1 MSPLMHSLRR
11 FAPFALVA
19 LVAATLIGCAS
30 TPGPD
35 DPVTIKLNDLD
46 RRLERIE
53 RVISNQSLLE
63 LSQQLQALQTEVR
76 SLRGSLEELQNQA
89 DKSKTQQRDLYAD
102 IDRRMKALEAGTAGG
117 AGEAAAVGGGS
128 ALLVPT
134 GSDRANYQAAFD
146 LLKAGEYEKAT
157 AAFQQF
163 LVAFP
168 QSALADNAQ
177 YWLGESYY
185 VTRKYTDALKAFR
198 VVVDRYKE
206 SRKLPD
212 AWLKIGYCQYELK
225 NWSAARDALTRVGK
239 DFPDSTVAPEAAKR
253 LQKMK
258 DEGH

>member
-1 MSPLMHSLRR
+1 MSLEAVGTTACKAVR
-11 FAPFALVA
+11 VA
-19 LVAATLIGCAS
+19 LSTLCIALLASCAS

-63 LSQQLQALQTEVR
+63 LAQQLQSMQTEVR
-76 SLRGSLEELQNQA
+76 ALRGSLDELQFQN
-89 DKSKTQQRDLYAD
+89 DKGKTQQRDVYAD
-102 IDRRMKALEAGTAGG
+102 LDKRVKALEEGTRSFGG
-117 AGEAAAVGGGS
+117 EQGSGS
-128 ALLVPT
+128 ALPVPG

-146 LLKAGEYEKAT
+146 MLKAGEYEKAT
-157 AAFQQF
+157 TAFQQF

-168 QSALADNAQ
+168 VSPLADNAQ

-185 VTRKYTDALKAFR
+185 VTRNYDEALKAFR
-198 VVVDRYKE
+198 VVVERYKE

-225 NWSAARDALTRVGK
+225 NWKAARDALTRVGK
-239 DFPDSTVAPEAAKR
+239 DFPDSSAAPEAAKR
-253 LQKMK
+253 LDRMT

>member
-1 MSPLMHSLRR
+1 MAGHAIR
-11 FAPFALVA
+11 AALAA
-19 LVAATLIGCAS
+19 LCITLLASCAS

-53 RVISNQSLLE
+53 RVIANQSLLE
-63 LSQQLQALQTEVR
+63 IAQQLQSLQTEVR
-76 SLRGSLEELQNQA
+76 ALRGSLEELQFQN

-102 IDRRMKALEAGTAGG
+102 LDKRVKALEDGTR
-117 AGEAAAVGGGS
+117 AVASEQGS
-128 ALLVPT
+128 GLALPVPG

-146 LLKAGEYEKAT
+146 MLKAGQYDKAT

-168 QSALADNAQ
+168 ASPLSDNAQ

-185 VTRKYTDALKAFR
+185 VTRNYEEALKAFR
-198 VVVDRYKE
+198 VVVERYKD

-225 NWSAARDALTRVGK
+225 NWKPARDALTRVGK
-239 DFPDSTVAPEAAKR
+239 DFPDSSAAPEAAKR
-253 LQKMK
+253 LDRMN

>member
-1 MSPLMHSLRR
+1 ML
-11 FAPFALVA
+11 APRTTRTATGIFFLAF
-19 LVAATLIGCAS
+19 VAACAS

-76 SLRGSLEELQNQA
+76 SLRGSLEELQFQTGKGK
-89 DKSKTQQRDLYAD
+89 DQQRDLYAD
-102 IDRRMKALEAGTAGG
+102 LDRRMKAIEDGTQGVAPQ
-117 AGEAAAVGGGS
+117 GGGVG
-128 ALLVPT
+128 LPVPA

-146 LLKAGEYEKAT
+146 LLKSGQYDKAN

-168 QSALADNAQ
+168 SSPLADNAQ

-185 VTRKYTDALKAFR
+185 VTRRYDEALKSFR
-198 VVVDRYKE
+198 VVVDRYKD

-225 NWSAARDALTRVGK
+225 NWNGARDALTRVSR
-239 DFPDSTVAPEAAKR
+239 DFPDSTAAPEATAR
-253 LQKMK
+253 LQRMK

>member
-1 MSPLMHSLRR
+1 MPLTRSAH
-11 FAPFALVA
+11 ALGVL
-19 LVAATLIGCAS
+19 LVTLLAGCAS

-76 SLRGSLEELQNQA
+76 SLRGSLEELQFQTE
-89 DKSKTQQRDLYAD
+89 KGKTQQRDLYAD
-102 IDRRMKALEAGTAGG
+102 IDRRVKALEAGAPVG
-117 AGEAAAVGGGS
+117 AGEAAAATGV
-128 ALLVPT
+128 ALLVPA

-146 LLKAGEYEKAT
+146 LLKAGDYDKAT
-157 AAFQQF
+157 AAFKQF

-168 QSALADNAQ
+168 SSALADNAQ

-185 VTRKYTDALKAFR
+185 VTRNYNEALTAFR

-225 NWSAARDALTRVGK
+225 NWNAARDALTRVGK
-239 DFPDSTVAPEAAKR
+239 DFPDSGAAPEAAKR
-253 LQKMK
+253 LQKLK

>member
-1 MSPLMHSLRR
+1 MVSRGVMGRAVGIL
-11 FAPFALVA
+11 LV
-19 LVAATLIGCAS
+19 LFVAGCAS
-30 TPGPD
+30 TPDAD
-35 DPVTIKLNDLD
+35 DPVMIKLNDLD

-76 SLRGSLEELQNQA
+76 SLRGSLEELQFQT
-89 DKSKTQQRDLYAD
+89 DKGKGQQRDLYAD
-102 IDRRMKALEAGTAGG
+102 LDRRVKAIEGGTGVVAADGSGGG
-117 AGEAAAVGGGS
+117 A
-128 ALLVPT
+128 LPVPA

-146 LLKAGEYEKAT
+146 LLKSGEYEKAT

-168 QSALADNAQ
+168 ASALADNAQ

-185 VTRKYTDALKAFR
+185 VTRRYDEALRTFR

-212 AWLKIGYCQYELK
+212 TWLKIGYCQYELK
-225 NWSAARDALTRVGK
+225 NWNAARDALTRVTR
-239 DFPDSTVAPEAAKR
+239 DFPDSSAAPEAAKR
-253 LQKMK
+253 LERMK
-258 DEGH
+258 GEGH

>member
-1 MSPLMHSLRR
+1 M
-11 FAPFALVA
+11 VA
-19 LVAATLIGCAS
+19 RSMMFRAAGVLFILLIAGCAS

-63 LSQQLQALQTEVR
+63 LSQQLQAMQTEVR
-76 SLRGSLEELQNQA
+76 SLRGSLEELQFQT
-89 DKSKTQQRDLYAD
+89 DKGKGQQRDLYAD
-102 IDRRMKALEAGTAGG
+102 LDRRVKAMEDGTTAGSD
-117 AGEAAAVGGGS
+117 AGGGG

-146 LLKAGEYEKAT
+146 LLKPGLYEKAT

-168 QSALADNAQ
+168 ASALADNAQ

-185 VTRKYTDALKAFR
+185 VTRRYDEALKTFR
-198 VVVDRYKE
+198 IVVDRYKE

-225 NWSAARDALTRVGK
+225 NWNAARDALTRVTR
-239 DFPDSTVAPEAAKR
+239 DFPDSSAAPEAANR
-253 LQKMK
+253 LERMK
-258 DEGH
+258 AEGH

>member
-1 MSPLMHSLRR
+1 MHFPARSLSRSPR
-11 FAPFALVA
+11 FALLALLATALV
-19 LVAATLIGCAS
+19 GCAS

-76 SLRGSLEELQNQA
+76 SLRGSLEELQFQA
-89 DKSKTQQRDLYAD
+89 DKGKTQQRDLYAD
-102 IDRRMKALEAGTAGG
+102 IDKRMKALEAGTAVG
-117 AGEAAAVGGGS
+117 AGEAAAGS
-128 ALLVPT
+128 GSPLLVPT

-146 LLKAGEYEKAT
+146 LLKAGQYDKAT

-185 VTRKYTDALKAFR
+185 VTRNYTEALKAFR

-225 NWSAARDALTRVGK
+225 NWNAARDALTRVGK
-239 DFPDSTVAPEAAKR
+239 DFPDSSVAPEAAKR

>member
-1 MSPLMHSLRR
+1 MVPRSVMGRAAAVVLMLLT
-11 FAPFALVA
+11 A
-19 LVAATLIGCAS
+19 GCAS

-63 LSQQLQALQTEVR
+63 LSQQMQSLQTEVR
-76 SLRGSLEELQNQA
+76 SLRGSLEELQFQS
-89 DKSKTQQRDLYAD
+89 DKGKGQQRDLYAD
-102 IDRRMKALEAGTAGG
+102 LDRRVKAIEGGTQ
-117 AGEAAAVGGGS
+117 AVTSDGNGTG
-128 ALLVPT
+128 LPVPA

-146 LLKAGEYEKAT
+146 LLKSGQYEKAT

-168 QSALADNAQ
+168 GSALTDNAQ

-185 VTRKYTDALKAFR
+185 VTRRYDEALKAFR

-225 NWSAARDALTRVGK
+225 NWNAARDALTRVTK
-239 DFPDSTVAPEAAKR
+239 DFPDSTAAPEAANR
-253 LQKMK
+253 LQRLK